1 MRIRYRLL
9 LLLVEHELLEQV
21 GEVLASVLLLAGL
34 KLFMALANQSFK
46 DGWPNTILIELIFLF
61 LSGRCFVFFLI
72 IHVNFLGDLFLR
84 VLA

>member
-9 LLLVEHELLEQV
+9 LLLAEHELLEQV
-21 GEVLASVLLLAGL
+21 GEVLACVLLLASL

-46 DGWPNTILIELIFLF
+46 DGWSNTILIELIFLF
-61 LSGRCFVFFLI
+61 FSSRCFVFFLI
-72 IHVNFLGDLFLR
+72 IHVNFLGDLLLR